1 MKKLAASFT
10 FIGVLVSAAAD
21 AQNNPSPYLPQP
33 TCSEG
38 LVLQG
43 DQCVPVQAQPQP
55 QPQVQVDVQ
64 VQQPPPPP
72 QRRGEI
78 GDSCR
83 SNEDCA
89 SYFCASGSCAMA
101 ATPLP
106 PPAVPQQ
113 TAESAPVVVREGPP
127 AASLDTTR
135 RWMFSDVVT
144 YDPTLLGI
152 GDIFMID
159 IAIARLGNTNSSISL
174 GAGVGIIASMASGRD
189 SNFALPIPITV
200 TGRFGLGASF
210 EIDAKIGA
218 VPYFYSQNK
227 STDSWGGKL
236 LLGVAM
242 RLPLSEHGGF
252 GLLAGFDLYLIN
264 GTVPLPELGLTF

>member
-1 MKKLAASFT
+1 MKKLAAFAI
-10 FIGVLVSAAAD
+10 IGVLVASEAD
-21 AQNNPSPYLPQP
+21 AQNNPSPYIPQP

-38 LVLQG
+38 QVLQG
-43 DQCVPVQAQPQP
+43 DQCVPVQPQP
-55 QPQVQVDVQ
+55 QVDVQ
-64 VQQPPPPP
+64 VQVQQPPPPPPPP

-89 SYFCASGSCAMA
+89 SYFCLSGACAMA
-101 ATPLP
+101 GTPLP
-106 PPAVPQQ
+106 PPVAVQQQ
-113 TAESAPVVVREGPP
+113 TEQSAPIAHETPSIP
-127 AASLDTTR
+127 ALDTTR
-135 RWMFSDVVT
+135 KWMFSDVVT

-174 GAGVGIIASMASGRD
+174 GAGVGIIASMANGRD

-242 RLPLSEHGGF
+242 RLPLSDHGGF